1 MPDNF
6 ESTFVKTNGIKLHTM
21 QAGPDGAPLVV
32 FLHGFPETWRSW
44 KKQMSPVLNEGY
56 YVMAPDQRGYN
67 LSDKPAQISAYH
79 LEETMKD
86 ILGLILGS
94 GREKAIVVGHDW
106 GGGVAWGLAMK
117 YPGCVEKLIIA
128 NAPHPLVMISN
139 VMRNPKQMAR
149 SLYMLF
155 FQIPGL
161 PEAMLRHD
169 DWRLLIEGLRKTSSS
184 GAFTEEDIEEYRRS
198 WWKKGAMTGM
208 LNWYRANFRQVPQ
221 LSTANVHI
229 PTLVLWGK
237 KDHALSPD
245 LVQDSLDFC
254 TDGRLIMFEEASHW
268 VQHEEPENVSNAI
281 LEFLREKL

>member
-139 VMRNPKQMAR
+139 VMRNPKQMVR

-169 DWRLLIEGLRKTSSS
+169 DWRLLIEGLKKTSSS

-198 WWKKGAMTGM
+198 WWKKGAISGM